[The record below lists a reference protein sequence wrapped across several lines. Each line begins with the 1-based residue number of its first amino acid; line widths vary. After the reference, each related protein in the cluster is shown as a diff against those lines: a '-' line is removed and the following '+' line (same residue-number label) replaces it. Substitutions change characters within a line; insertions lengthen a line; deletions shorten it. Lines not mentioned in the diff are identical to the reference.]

1 VKALIKNQTQ
11 ALAMRIKNNPD
22 DLLGPIIFSIIFHLL
37 IVIIFSISDWVSDT
51 QVLVKP
57 KELKYIKTVVVNKQ
71 GKIAPQD
78 QTEAKKIEDDRIK
91 EVRRKEQ
98 QEQQVIEEQKRIAAQ
113 KAKTEQEKK
122 DLLAKQ
128 QAEKLAKEKAEKEK
142 AEKDKAAKDKL
153 TKDKLAKEKA
163 AKEKLAKE
171 KAAKDKAAKEK
182 AEKEKLDNQQKKSTE
197 EALLKQRQEREAQLK
212 KMREARQAQEAL
224 AKKREDLEEQRQ
236 QAQAE
241 QDAPV
246 LDEYEGHIQNK
257 VGQSWSRP
265 LSARK
270 GMQATLQINLLPGGD
285 VDSVKVIKSSGNQA
299 FDDSATQAVWKASPL
314 PVPSDAGVFTRN
326 YRVFNL
332 LFSPED
338 LWQ

>member
-1 VKALIKNQTQ
+1 
-11 ALAMRIKNNPD
+11 MRIKNNPD
-22 DLLGPIIFSIIFHLL
+22 DLLGPIIFSISVHLL
-37 IVIIFSISDWVSDT
+37 LIIVFSISDWVSDT

-71 GKIAPQD
+71 GKIAPKD
-78 QTEAKKIEDDRIK
+78 QAEAKKIEDDRIK

-113 KAKTEQEKK
+113 KTKTEEEKKKLEEQKKK

-128 QAEKLAKEKAEKEK
+128 QAEKLAKEKAER
-142 AEKDKAAKDKL
+142 DKAAKDKL
-153 TKDKLAKEKA
+153 AKEKSAKEKA
-163 AKEKLAKE
+163 AKEKAAKE
-171 KAAKDKAAKEK
+171 KAAKEK

-224 AKKREDLEEQRQ
+224 AKKREALEEQRQ

-270 GMQATLQINLLPGGD
+270 GMQVTLQINLLPGGD
-285 VDSVKVIKSSGNQA
+285 VDSVKVIKSSGDEA
-299 FDDSATQAVWKASPL
+299 FDSSATQAVWKASPL